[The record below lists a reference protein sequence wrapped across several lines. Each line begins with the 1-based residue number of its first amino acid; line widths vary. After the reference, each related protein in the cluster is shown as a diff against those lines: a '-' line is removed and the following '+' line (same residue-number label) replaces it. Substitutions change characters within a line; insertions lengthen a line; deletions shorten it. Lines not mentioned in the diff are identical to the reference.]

1 MKKMKDENRELN
13 LYLKQ
18 ISKIPFLSREEEKT
32 LFSFILNG
40 NRKSVAEKAKKG
52 DERAKKQLVEDEKAQ
67 KRIIESHFLL
77 VWKMARKY
85 QAHKIDIFDLIQEG
99 NLGLFRAMEKFE
111 TKKDCRFSFYA
122 QYWIRV
128 QLGSFAKK
136 ERKKETISLDA
147 PLDRKDG
154 GISTDPLIDFIAD
167 DRIPDPEKVVFGKE
181 PKKETIKVIPC
192 LMTRE
197 EQIVKGLFDGERIE
211 TIAIRIGISRQWAN
225 VLKLRAVKKLKKKG
239 GFV

>member
-1 MKKMKDENRELN
+1 MKDENRELN

-154 GISTDPLIDFIAD
+154 GISTDPLIDSIPD
-167 DRIPDPEKVVFGKE
+167 SKIPDPEKVILGKE
-181 PKKETIKVIPC
+181 PKEKTIGALSC
-192 LMTRE
+192 LKTRDE
-197 EQIVKGLFDGERIE
+197 RILKSIFDGERIKA
-211 TIAIRIGISRQWAN
+211 IAMASGVSRQYINA
-225 VLKLRAVKKLKKKG
+225 LKLRAVKKLKKKG